1 MGYILVVVNLLNVV
15 QIIFVSYLL
24 SNCMLL
30 GLEWK
35 DFYKGENNDTVYF
48 IDLTL
53 ENSCLI

>member
-24 SNCMLL
+24 YNCMLL

-35 DFYKGENNDTVYF
+35 DF
-48 IDLTL
+48 L
-53 ENSCLI
+53 